1 MTAKEKRFGDEFL
14 LDMNYTQAAI
24 RAGYSESTAKN
35 ACYWVNQEAD
45 AKQVKA
51 GRKSQY
57 KPELATYINE
67 QLEQMHSK
75 LTADAQEVM
84 EYLTKVMRR
93 EMKESVVVTVT
104 KEHSEYVDTGDG
116 KPRKK
121 TVKEEVPQI
130 VEIPA
135 KLSDANKAAELLGKR
150 YSLFTDKV
158 QTEIVVPK
166 FEGEDELED

>member
-1 MTAKEKRFGDEFL
+1 MAKLTEKQKLFVDEYLIDLNATRAYKVAYPHVKSDGAAMSAASRL
-14 LDMNYTQAAI
+14 LRNV
-24 RAGYSESTAKN
+24 K
-35 ACYWVNQEAD
+35 
-45 AKQVKA
+45 VKA
-51 GRKSQY
+51 
-57 KPELATYINE
+57 YIDE
-67 QLEQMHSK
+67 QLEKISSEK
-75 LTADAQEVM
+75 IADAQEVM

-116 KPRKK
+116 KLRKQ

-150 YSLFTDKV
+150 YALFTDKV
-158 QTEIVVPK
+158 QAEIVVPR

>member
-1 MTAKEKRFGDEFL
+1 MAKLTEKQKLFVDEYL
-14 LDMNYTQAAI
+14 IDLNAT
-24 RAGYSESTAKN
+24 RA
-35 ACYWVNQEAD
+35 
-45 AKQVKA
+45 
-51 GRKSQY
+51 Y
-57 KPELATYINE
+57 KATYPNIKNDHSARTLAYRLLTKVDIKAYIDE
-67 QLEQMHSK
+67 QLEKVSSRK
-75 LTADAQEVM
+75 IADVQEVM

-93 EMKESVVVTVT
+93 EMKESVVVTLT

-150 YSLFTDKV
+150 YSLFTDKL
-158 QTEIVVPK
+158 QSEIVVPK